1 MSQFFIMDEI
11 QNAFSVPHFYFASC
25 KQDLVISV
33 TPYSGDPDLYISL
46 RPVTHPS
53 RTNYTWVKAST
64 GADVFTLQVGK
75 ARQSK
80 AKDREA
86 PSSIIEVFYLCFR

>member
-1 MSQFFIMDEI
+1 MDEI
-11 QNAFSVPHFYFASC
+11 QNASCVPHCYFVSC

-33 TPYSGDPDLYISL
+33 TPYNGDPDLYISL

-53 RTNYTWVKAST
+53 RTNYTWVKASV
-64 GADVFTLQVGK
+64 GADVFTLQVV
-75 ARQSK
+75 K

-86 PSSIIEVFYLCFR
+86 LSSIIEVFYLYFC

>member
-1 MSQFFIMDEI
+1 MDVI
-11 QNAFSVPHFYFASC
+11 QNAFSVPHCYFVSR

-33 TPYSGDPDLYISL
+33 TPYNGDPDLYISL

-53 RTNYTWVKAST
+53 RTNYTWVKASM

-75 ARQSK
+75 A
-80 AKDREA
+80 KDRKTLI
-86 PSSIIEVFYLCFR
+86 SIIEVSYLYFC

>member
-1 MSQFFIMDEI
+1 MDEI
-11 QNAFSVPHFYFASC
+11 QNALSVPHYYFVSP

-33 TPYSGDPDLYISL
+33 TPYNGDPDLYISL

-53 RTNYTWVKAST
+53 RTNYTWVKASM

-75 ARQSK
+75 A
-80 AKDREA
+80 KDRKA
-86 PSSIIEVFYLCFR
+86 PSSIIEVFHLYFC